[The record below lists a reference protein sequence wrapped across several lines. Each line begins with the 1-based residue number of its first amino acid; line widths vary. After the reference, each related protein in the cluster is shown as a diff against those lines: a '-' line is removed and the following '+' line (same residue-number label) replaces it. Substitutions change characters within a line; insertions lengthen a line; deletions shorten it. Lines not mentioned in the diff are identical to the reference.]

1 MLKTVMDELHIP
13 LGRYIPERATWD
25 QLTPALTPG
34 ELTLADKFAR
44 ELPDGWSIAVQRRIL
59 NALPDIL
66 CFHPTFGLIVV
77 EVKDWAP
84 DARKLTVR
92 NGTIFADDEHGRPY
106 VSENPVAQVHH
117 YRTIL
122 TELFPRYTDA
132 EFQITCV
139 VAMTKFS
146 DVAAKEL
153 LGRLVPNPYSQPK
166 YAPYFIVA
174 GHETL
179 ARNVN
184 EWIIASSRKEN
195 PRLERYFRDHP
206 LSARTA
212 TRVSWHLR
220 VPELETEK
228 YLPLRL
234 DEQKTTFLRNADGAK
249 RRKVMG
255 TVGSGKSTLLA
266 AYAAKHI
273 AQGNEVLIISF
284 TIVLRHWL
292 HRLIVRAGILL
303 HTGGGS
309 TTKIP
314 QHQFSEMTKDKA
326 RRWYLHQFVRELA
339 VTAGRSTELTRLYW
353 DSDEYPE
360 EQIRELAKSLVQD
373 PRVKERHRY
382 KCILVDEMQNLH
394 GEWLEILQHVLDD
407 DGEFVIFADPAQNI
421 YHTNMAWTRTMP
433 GFPGNWTKLRK
444 TYRFPPAICPML
456 QDFYDTFELKSEDS
470 DPPEASDIDLFDA
483 ADLVWFRSSQDELA
497 KVVAAQVQR
506 SDELGFAAMDTAML
520 ALKHGDG
527 LAVLRELTGLES
539 PPQDVKGFAHI
550 FDDDQRNAR
559 HLKHAFWPMVGEKKL
574 CTVHSFQGWEARYV
588 VLMISE
594 REMETGD
601 IKSLERSSNFDYIR
615 TIYVGLS
622 RLARSEQTARV
633 VVVNAERSLDDFFE
647 RHFQLEKLQA
657 NDQSSEI

>member
-1 MLKTVMDELHIP
+1 MDELQVP
-13 LGRYIPERATWD
+13 LGRHIPERATWD

-34 ELTLADKFAR
+34 ELALADKLAR
-44 ELPDGWSIAVQRRIL
+44 ELPDGWSVAVQRRIL

-66 CFHPTFGLIVV
+66 CFHPRFGLIVV
-77 EVKDWAP
+77 EVKDWSP

-92 NGTIFADDEHGRPY
+92 KGTIFAENDDGRTY

-117 YRTIL
+117 YRSIL
-122 TELFPRYTDA
+122 TELFPRRADA

-139 VAMTKFS
+139 VAMTNFT
-146 DVAAKEL
+146 DEAAKEL

-166 YAPYFIVA
+166 FAPYFIIA
-174 GHETL
+174 GRETL

-184 EWIIASSRKEN
+184 EWIIAASRKEN
-195 PRLERYFRDHP
+195 RLLESYFRDHP

-309 TTKIP
+309 TTRIP
-314 QHQFSEMTKDKA
+314 QHRFSEMTKDKA

-339 VTAGRSTELTRLYW
+339 VTAGRSAELTRLYRA
-353 DSDEYPE
+353 DDEYPE
-360 EQIRELAKSLVQD
+360 AQVRELAKSLVQE
-373 PRVKERHRY
+373 PRVRARHRY
-382 KCILVDEMQNLH
+382 KCILVDEMQNIH
-394 GEWLEILQHVLDD
+394 GEWLDILQHLLDD
-407 DGEFVIFADPAQNI
+407 DGEFVVFADPAQNI
-421 YHTNMAWTRTMP
+421 YRTNMAWTRTMP
-433 GFPGNWTKLRK
+433 GFPGNWTKLRN

-456 QDFYDTFELKSEDS
+456 KDFYHTFELKSEDS
-470 DPPEASDIDLFDA
+470 DPPEASDVNLFDA
-483 ADLVWFRSSQDELA
+483 AELVWFRSSQDDLA
-497 KVVAAQVQR
+497 KMVAAQVNR

-520 ALKHGDG
+520 ALNHGDG
-527 LAVLRELTGLES
+527 LAVLKELTGLDS
-539 PPQDVKGFAHI
+539 PPQEVSGFAHV
-550 FDDDQRNAR
+550 FNHDSRNAQ

-594 REMETGD
+594 RTAYAKVD
-601 IKSLERSSNFDYIR
+601 DLLPPSSSFDFIR
-615 TIYVGLS
+615 TVYVGLS
-622 RLARSEQTARV
+622 RLARSEQTARI
-633 VVVNAERSLDDFFE
+633 VVVNAERSLDEFFS
-647 RHFQLEKLQA
+647 RHFRLEEFPVG
-657 NDQSSEI
+657 NTDVV